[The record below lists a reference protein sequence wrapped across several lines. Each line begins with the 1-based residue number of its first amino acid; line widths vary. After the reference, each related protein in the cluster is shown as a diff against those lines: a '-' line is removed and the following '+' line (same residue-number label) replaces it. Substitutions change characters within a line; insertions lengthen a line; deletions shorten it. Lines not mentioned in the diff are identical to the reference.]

1 MAVNDGLD
9 KRIGAGEIEG
19 EERLFSDKWRSVL
32 QGLYN
37 RVRITESVLLRKTL
51 RKTQSDS
58 HADSQALPKPFG
70 VSLIMQLAL

>member
-9 KRIGAGEIEG
+9 ERIGAGEIEG

-37 RVRITESVLLRKTL
+37 RVRITESVYGTIRI
-51 RKTQSDS
+51 
-58 HADSQALPKPFG
+58 AP
-70 VSLIMQLAL
+70 